1 MTLLLP
7 NDFHS
12 YQCQSPPFKRRH
24 SYFCQCQTH
33 RHAFA
38 DHFNGYFTFWMPIY
52 YNIPEIG
59 QILRVVEE
67 SDHPVDGGEGDDVDQ
82 DYHVACS
89 DIFIDK

>member
-1 MTLLLP
+1 
-7 NDFHS
+7 
-12 YQCQSPPFKRRH
+12 
-24 SYFCQCQTH
+24 
-33 RHAFA
+33 
-38 DHFNGYFTFWMPIY
+38 MPIY

-89 DIFIDK
+89 DIFLNEGNSRGRSHITQKQLQQTG

>member
-1 MTLLLP
+1 
-7 NDFHS
+7 
-12 YQCQSPPFKRRH
+12 
-24 SYFCQCQTH
+24 
-33 RHAFA
+33 
-38 DHFNGYFTFWMPIY
+38 MPIY

-89 DIFIDK
+89 DIFWMKEIRGDVHTLPKNSFDKQDN